1 MRTRKKNCARAV
13 FKNTTTRCMTK
24 NRFDCYSPL
33 ESKEASTTNDRHLPN
48 PPAPLRTP
56 NQKSNGPSLRCS
68 QVLELFLRW
77 HNLVKIKIT
86 VRLHLLNRLFNCI
99 QNSMCA
105 LLVHW
110 VFFCNMAKDLAIST
124 VQAIVSFQRGI
135 RIIFVS
141 NLQALRPITF
151 PQRFRT
157 TRHLFSIQ
165 LLLT

>member
-1 MRTRKKNCARAV
+1 MHTRKKKLCAR
-13 FKNTTTRCMTK
+13 
-24 NRFDCYSPL
+24 RFQKHNHTLHDKKPL

-86 VRLHLLNRLFNCI
+86 VRLHLLNRVFNCI

-110 VFFCNMAKDLAIST
+110 VFFCNMAYLLFKLLFLFKEASELFSCQICKRYDRS
-124 VQAIVSFQRGI
+124 
-135 RIIFVS
+135 
-141 NLQALRPITF
+141 
-151 PQRFRT
+151 RFRNV
-157 TRHLFSIQ
+157 LGQLGIYSPFSCY
-165 LLLT
+165 